1 MIHHIVWFLLLP
13 ATLLGQESWRGRYR
27 VETTVSGRAEK
38 VEEVRTVWYAVLDSS
53 SARLFRIE
61 KQIPYDVALPSVAV
75 FETGNLLLVESLT
88 SSVEVYGRSGEFIAA
103 SQLVKGAELDYER
116 IIKFAVYDS
125 AAALLVSD
133 NSLSSPLLVVLTD
146 RGGLLF
152 ERHVDGQ
159 YATGVALSSDG
170 RTVAV
175 GTYQWVDGQPRYS
188 LSFVAQDGEVRG
200 TVGVGF
206 SRGMFSDDGK
216 RFLAYTN
223 RAASIIE
230 LQGLKKSWSYTSPR
244 GRLVL
249 DATWV
254 QHGIALLTASEPR
267 LEKGEW
273 RYSSGQLHR
282 IGRDGRETRIEQLP
296 LKEFRSVRFKR
307 IHAPNGQAGIT
318 VELDGKVYQ
327 VK

>member
-1 MIHHIVWFLLLP
+1 MIHRIVWYLLLP

-38 VEEVRTVWYAVLDSS
+38 VEEVRTVSYAVLDSS

-61 KQIPYDVALPSVAV
+61 KHIPYDVVLPSVAV
-75 FETGNLLLVESLT
+75 FETGNLLLVESLN
-88 SSVEVYGRSGEFIAA
+88 SSVEIYGPMGEFIAA

-116 IIKFAVYDS
+116 IIKFAVHDS
-125 AAALLVSD
+125 TAALLVSD

-152 ERHVDGQ
+152 EQRIDGR
-159 YATGVALSSDG
+159 YAAGVAFSSDG
-170 RTVAV
+170 RIVAA

-188 LSFVAQDGEVRG
+188 LSFVAQGGEVRG

-206 SRGMFSDDGK
+206 SRGMFSDDGR

-223 RAASIIE
+223 RTASIIE
-230 LQGLKKSWSYTSPR
+230 LQGLKQSWSYTSPR
-244 GRLVL
+244 GRLVI

-254 QHGIALLTASEPR
+254 QDGIALITASEPR

-282 IGRDGRETRIEQLP
+282 IGQDGRETRIEQLP
-296 LKEFRSVRFKR
+296 LKEFRSVRLKQMQT
-307 IHAPNGQAGIT
+307 PEGQAGIT